1 MPPDITVGICCLNG
15 AQSIGRTIDAVRAQT
30 IAPAIELIV
39 VDDGSTDD
47 TASVAEGLGARVI
60 RHARNRGPA
69 AARNSVAHAASA
81 PVVLYIDD
89 DCDAGPDWAER
100 HLRMYD
106 DPRVVGTGGP
116 VAGGPEPGWV
126 QRYLARNTP
135 AGYLDAAVGENDA
148 LLWRL
153 RQYVARMWSDA
164 TPEEPVP
171 AYAFA
176 GGNMGF
182 RRTAILAVGGFD
194 ERYAFGPE
202 DYDLCLRVR
211 DALPAAILM
220 ADPGAVVTHHYG
232 RSPFDALRRSV
243 SYGRNGGALYRRRP
257 QMRLAPLPL
266 PVLTVGLLLAGR
278 RRPALIGLAALLPH
292 LLHPGGLRSALRHR
306 HAGRLVD
313 AYATLAQET
322 ATDVGYLQVVVAGER
337 QRDAS
342 GPAPDPVLLAETEAA
357 IARAG
362 DPTGSPA

>member
-1 MPPDITVGICCLNG
+1 MPPDVTVGICCLNG
-15 AQSIGRTIDAVRAQT
+15 ADSIGRAIAAVRAQT

-39 VDDGSTDD
+39 VDDGSRDD

-69 AARNSVAHAASA
+69 AARNSIAHAASA

-89 DCDAGPDWAER
+89 DCDAEPDWAER

-106 DPRVVGTGGP
+106 NPRVVGTGGP
-116 VAGGPEPGWV
+116 MAGAPERGWT
-126 QRYLARNTP
+126 QRYLARNNP
-135 AGYLDAAVGENDA
+135 AGYLEASVGDSDA

-153 RQYVARMWSDA
+153 RQYVARMWRDS
-164 TPEEPVP
+164 TPEAPVP

-182 RRTAILAVGGFD
+182 RRAAILAVGGFD

-202 DYDLCLRVR
+202 DYDLCLRIQ
-211 DALPAAILM
+211 DLLPTAILM
-220 ADPGAVVTHHYG
+220 ADPGAVATHHYP

-266 PVLTVGLLLAGR
+266 PVLTLGLIVAGR

-292 LLHPGGLRSALRHR
+292 LLHPGGLRSALRDR
-306 HAGRLVD
+306 RPDRLLD

-342 GPAPDPVLLAETEAA
+342 GPEPDPVLLAETEAA
-357 IARAG
+357 ISRAG